1 LCDEVTNTSSLKES
15 YQQLNKEKVLPT
27 RSTIR
32 PFASIK
38 DAAMERGRL
47 LGRTIIGKQ
56 AGSMYKIF

>member
-38 DAAMERGRL
+38 DAAMERIL
-47 LGRTIIGKQ
+47 IAKQ
-56 AGSMYKIF
+56 EGTM